1 MSSFSFKNLL
11 KGSFWIV
18 LATTVTRLT
27 GFIVLP
33 ILARILTPEGL
44 GLYNFVQN
52 TIQTGDNFSRI
63 GVDVAMHRNGSQHAS
78 NGVEATGRLF
88 GVGAALMVG
97 ASGLLAILICLNQS
111 FIAKI
116 WLNQPRIEPWLVLVA
131 MTVFISTISNPPWL
145 YLVALHSFR
154 LHSIRTSLISI
165 LGALI
170 TLTLAFTFGLSGAI
184 GGLTVTAVIQVV
196 LGWGMAVNILKE
208 HHIKLRLDNF
218 ILQSRSIFAF
228 GLPFY
233 ASNFF
238 SALVA
243 LPLLGYVSRV
253 GGLEQLGFLRVAQS
267 LSQLVSFLPG
277 AIAPVLIST
286 LSANLLSDP
295 DEYQKIKSLHLRSLW
310 TIMILFSSIA
320 CLSLDYLVP
329 ILYGSTYTQAIL
341 LSRLTIWITLTG
353 SLSGI
358 LNQYVVSSGK
368 MRSLMIIQTAGLF
381 INTTLAIFLIPAWNS
396 IGLLMAQFVSTLFT
410 AVAYIRPALMDI
422 NILDKKRLQL
432 LLILNIILITTSVCL
447 PLIVS
452 NQQSTLF
459 VSISFLIF
467 TTFFVTSKIFTSE
480 EKIIVISTVR
490 AKLKRR

>member
-18 LATTVTRLT
+18 LASTITRLI
-27 GFIVLP
+27 GFVLLP

-44 GLYNFVQN
+44 GLYNLVQN
-52 TIQTGDNFSRI
+52 TIQTGDNLSRI
-63 GVDVAMHRNGSQHAS
+63 GVDVAMHRNGSQYAS
-78 NGVEATGRLF
+78 NGAEVTGRLF

-97 ASGLLAILICLNQS
+97 VSSLLAFLLCLNQS
-111 FIAKI
+111 FIAKV

-131 MTVFISTISNPPWL
+131 LTIFISTLSNPPWL

-170 TLTLAFTFGLSGAI
+170 TLILALSFGLSGAI
-184 GGLTVTAVIQVV
+184 GGLAVTAVIQVV
-196 LGWGMAVNILKE
+196 LGWGMAVKILKE

-218 ILQSRSIFAF
+218 ISQSRSIFAF

-238 SALVA
+238 SAFVA
-243 LPLLGYVSRV
+243 LPLLGYVSRM

-329 ILYGSTYTQAIL
+329 ILYGASYTQAIL
-341 LSRLTIWITLTG
+341 LSRLTIWITLIG

-358 LNQYVVSSGK
+358 LNQYVVSAGK
-368 MRSLMIIQTAGLF
+368 MRSLMVVQTVGLA
-381 INTTLAIFLIPAWNS
+381 INTVLAFLLIPSWNS
-396 IGLLMAQFVSTLFT
+396 IGLLIAQFFSTIFT

-422 NILDKKRLQL
+422 NVFDKKRLL
-432 LLILNIILITTSVCL
+432 LLLLLNITLIIISFGL
-447 PLIVS
+447 PLIIIN
-452 NQQSTLF
+452 NQLTLF
-459 VSISFLIF
+459 VNIFCLFFTVSFI
-467 TTFFVTSKIFTSE
+467 TSKIFTAE
-480 EKIIVISTVR
+480 EKTIVLSTIR
-490 AKLKRR
+490 AKLKK